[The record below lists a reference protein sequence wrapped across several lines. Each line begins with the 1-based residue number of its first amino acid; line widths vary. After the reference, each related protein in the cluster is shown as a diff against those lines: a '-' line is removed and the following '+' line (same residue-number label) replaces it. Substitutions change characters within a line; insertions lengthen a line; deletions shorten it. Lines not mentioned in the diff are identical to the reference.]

1 MKKILLDTNAYTRLL
16 RGDRQILQA
25 LGDADNIFVPVIVL
39 GELLAGFRG
48 GTKET
53 SNRKLLEQFLMKP
66 RVEVALINKDTAE
79 IFGEIKYSLVK
90 AGTPLPINDIWIAC
104 IALEAGAVVISYDD
118 HFLKIP
124 KVRVWARLAA
134 RQAPLDN

>member
-1 MKKILLDTNAYTRLL
+1 MKKILLDTNAYTKLL
-16 RGDRQILQA
+16 LGDEQILQA
-25 LGDADNIFVPVIVL
+25 LGNADSIFMPVIVI

-53 SNRKLLEQFLMKP
+53 RNRKLLDQFLMKP
-66 RVEVALINKDTAE
+66 RVEVAPVDKDTAE
-79 IFGEIKYSLVK
+79 IFGDIKYSLAR
-90 AGTPLPINDIWIAC
+90 AGTPLPINDIWIASC
-104 IALEAGAVVISYDD
+104 AIETGAVVISYDD

-124 KVRVWARLAA
+124 KVRVWGRLAA